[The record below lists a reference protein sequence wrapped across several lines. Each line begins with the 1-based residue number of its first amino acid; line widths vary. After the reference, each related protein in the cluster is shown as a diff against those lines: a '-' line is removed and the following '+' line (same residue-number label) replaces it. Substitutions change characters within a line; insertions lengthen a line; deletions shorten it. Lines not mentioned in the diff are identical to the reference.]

1 MLREDKAKLKPIK
14 SFFKSLVTSFLGVH
28 NHRYFRGTF
37 CALIFLH
44 IITVM
49 IPATDLEI
57 NIPNGLKDLFN
68 YVFDLWPLP
77 TFQMS
82 ESNHLLIRNVMFKAL
97 EIIVMLLYTID
108 LLPKIFYWRKPLYWK
123 LLNIFVVTIMVLQ
136 VPLTMI
142 GYLESK
148 HSVENLKM
156 RICSISLSFILMCEI
171 MSIRERRNIR
181 LYVFYFY
188 IFKIYEFEGNHKTE
202 KPKK

>member
-1 MLREDKAKLKPIK
+1 MLKNEKVKLKTKP
-14 SFFKSLVTSFLGVH
+14 SFFKSLISSFLDVH

-37 CALIFLH
+37 CGLIFLH

-49 IPATDLEI
+49 IPAADLEI
-57 NIPNGLKDLFN
+57 NIPNGLKEIFN
-68 YVFDLWPLP
+68 YLFDHWPLP

-148 HSVENLKM
+148 HSIENLKV

-171 MSIRERRNIR
+171 MSIRERRNLK
-181 LYVFYFY
+181 LYVLIY
-188 IFKIYEFEGNHKTE
+188 IFLKSIHVFFV
-202 KPKK
+202 

>member
-1 MLREDKAKLKPIK
+1 MQKEEEKVRLKQNK
-14 SFFKSLVTSFLGVH
+14 SFFKSFLSHFLDVH

-37 CALIFLH
+37 CGLIFLH
-44 IITVM
+44 MITVM
-49 IPATDLEI
+49 IPITDLEV
-57 NIPNGLKDLFN
+57 NIPNGLKYIFK

-82 ESNHLLIRNVMFKAL
+82 ESNSLLIRNVMFKAL

-148 HSVENLKM
+148 HSIENLKV

-171 MSIRERRNIR
+171 MSIRERRN
-181 LYVFYFY
+181 L
-188 IFKIYEFEGNHKTE
+188 KILVILI
-202 KPKK
+202 